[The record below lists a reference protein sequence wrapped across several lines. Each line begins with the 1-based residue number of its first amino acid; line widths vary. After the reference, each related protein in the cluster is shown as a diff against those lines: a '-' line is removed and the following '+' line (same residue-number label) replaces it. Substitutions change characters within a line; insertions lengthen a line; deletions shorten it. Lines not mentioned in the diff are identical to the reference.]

1 MFSDHTFLSDHHLVY
16 EEMLWK
22 KKKKYITS
30 NGANRLNAHTHA
42 HFRILW
48 SLQKT
53 MVACCISR
61 IMTRRNKWVSCYFYG
76 FMICM
81 PALIAGVCVPGHL
94 LLVINYSPKDTFL
107 LWHHSDFPLKYIN
120 MLGPMECT
128 GLEELK
134 VVTIEKQT

>member
-1 MFSDHTFLSDHHLVY
+1 MVQRDEIHTH
-16 EEMLWK
+16 
-22 KKKKYITS
+22 T
-30 NGANRLNAHTHA
+30 HTHA
-42 HFRILW
+42 HFWIIW

-94 LLVINYSPKDTFL
+94 LLVINYSPKDTCL
-107 LWHHSDFPLKYIN
+107 LWHHSDFPLKCIN
-120 MLGPMECT
+120 MLGPFHGMHWPWRT
-128 GLEELK
+128 KSGK
-134 VVTIEKQT
+134 NIKANIIVVCCIAQL